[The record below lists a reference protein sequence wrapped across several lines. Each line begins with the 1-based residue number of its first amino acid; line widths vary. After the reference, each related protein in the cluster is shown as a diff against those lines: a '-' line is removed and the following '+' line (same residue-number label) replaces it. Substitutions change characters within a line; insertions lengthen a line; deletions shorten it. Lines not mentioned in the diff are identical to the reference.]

1 MQDSNLLFYDQKA
14 SQAPPDTKP
23 TGWVFDPDLK
33 GLSFAMLLCFLNTFY
48 DNSPTIH
55 SKKMHKNL
63 ASDVNGWEGRMLT
76 RLVWQHCV
84 RMLYCW

>member
-33 GLSFAMLLCFLNTFY
+33 GL
-48 DNSPTIH
+48 
-55 SKKMHKNL
+55 
-63 ASDVNGWEGRMLT
+63 
-76 RLVWQHCV
+76 
-84 RMLYCW
+84 